1 MYYQTEWL
9 VFVFI
14 NIAGSRLLLFSRF
27 ASVVVVGP
35 SLWLAVK
42 SVVAVCKDLTDQGTR
57 VKKSAIQSDTKRGS
71 NINRNAKNIP

>member
-1 MYYQTEWL
+1 MFYQTEWL

-57 VKKSAIQSDTKRGS
+57 VKKIVLSKVTPKEDQIL
-71 NINRNAKNIP
+71 IPT